1 MDKSSSLI
9 SFLAVM
15 PIIGFFMKLIMNAWS
30 TSNKNSNIYA
40 VSSIVQYSL
49 MTLTL
54 AVVVILFGRLLHNGT
69 ITLTNNFKWF
79 FGSLFCLLLV
89 YVAILVLYALYYS
102 RLQYGFISLSIN
114 ESINNL
120 IMVPLWI
127 LIFYNMYTFLDCQK
141 TNTCSPTIS
150 FCTLTIIAFGIMQ
163 IYLVVDSFRVVQNW
177 PTDDIYFETS

>member
-15 PIIGFFMKLIMNAWS
+15 PIIGFCMKLLMNAWS
-30 TSNKNSNIYA
+30 TAGKNSDTYA
-40 VSSIVQYSL
+40 ISSIVQYSL

-54 AVVVILFGRLLHNGT
+54 AVVVVLIGKLMHSGT
-69 ITLTNNFKWF
+69 ITVTNNFKWY
-79 FGSLFCLLLV
+79 FGSLFFLLLV
-89 YVAILVLYALYYS
+89 YVAILVLYALYYA

-114 ESINNL
+114 DSINNL

-141 TNTCSPTIS
+141 TNTCSSTIS
-150 FCTLTIIAFGIMQ
+150 FCTLSIIAFGLMQ
-163 IYLVVDSFRVVQNW
+163 IYLVVDSYRVVRNW
-177 PTDDIYFETS
+177 PTDDIYFKPS